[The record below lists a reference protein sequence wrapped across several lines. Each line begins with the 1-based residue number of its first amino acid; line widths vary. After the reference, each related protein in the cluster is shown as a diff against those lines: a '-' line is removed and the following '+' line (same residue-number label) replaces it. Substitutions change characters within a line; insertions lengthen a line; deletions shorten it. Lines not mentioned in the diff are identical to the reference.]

1 LQDTLQRQFP
11 GRFVAQRRCDL
22 LARRQEA
29 GGEAEQPS
37 GEHDRQEPVP
47 EQMQHPMIV
56 PCQADAVTLTLGPRA
71 MLPGDFAVMAI
82 PDRTPG
88 NTGCAIVC

>member
-1 LQDTLQRQFP
+1 
-11 GRFVAQRRCDL
+11 
-22 LARRQEA
+22 
-29 GGEAEQPS
+29 
-37 GEHDRQEPVP
+37 
-47 EQMQHPMIV
+47 MQHPMIV